1 MPTTIIRVEIDFNKD
16 STEKEEIIA
25 ETRRKKHRK
34 RSVAELHEHFEH
46 FCNAVSAIR
55 YLFQWSL

>member
-1 MPTTIIRVEIDFNKD
+1 MTPLK
-16 STEKEEIIA
+16 KEEIIA

-46 FCNAVSAIR
+46 FCNAVSAVR
-55 YLFQWSL
+55 YLFSVESLVVYAP